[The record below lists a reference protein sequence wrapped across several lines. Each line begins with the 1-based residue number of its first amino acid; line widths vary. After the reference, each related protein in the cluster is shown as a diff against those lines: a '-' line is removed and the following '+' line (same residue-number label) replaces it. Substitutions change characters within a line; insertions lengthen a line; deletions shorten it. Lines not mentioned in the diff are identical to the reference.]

1 MTIIVGI
8 FDNPQNLDEAIV
20 KLADQGFEDT
30 VFDESIVAQEVGVS
44 RLGPEHKNALVT
56 SFKKHLLKDYHVP
69 AEVIDG
75 YVASFFHG
83 GKFVVVKTN
92 AKGAGQAME
101 IMRRGGASRLNRH
114 D

>member
-8 FDNPQNLDEAIV
+8 FDNPQNLDQTIM
-20 KLADQGFEDT
+20 KLAEQGFEDT
-30 VFDESIVAQEVGVS
+30 VFDESIVAQEKGVS
-44 RLGPEHKNALVT
+44 RLDAEHKDALLA

-69 AEVIDG
+69 EEVING
-75 YVASFFHG
+75 YATSFLHG

-92 AKGAGQAME
+92 AKGAEQAME
-101 IMRRGGASRLNRH
+101 IMRGGSASRVNRH